1 MADDERNALLK
12 ILMEHRDTS
21 LKHWEIVS
29 DRMGLMEGSISS
41 VKTDIADVKTDI
53 ADVKTDVANV
63 KKDMAENTEMTRVL
77 ADAKTAGRV
86 FTKIIAWVGTIALA
100 VGSTVWAFKEAI
112 GHNDI
117 TPGP

>member
-1 MADDERNALLK
+1 MADDERNDLLK

-29 DRMGLMEGSISS
+29 DRMGLMEGSITS
-41 VKTDIADVKTDI
+41 VKTDI

-86 FTKIIAWVGTIALA
+86 FTKVITWVGGIALA
-100 VGSTVWAFKEAI
+100 LGSIVWSVKEAM